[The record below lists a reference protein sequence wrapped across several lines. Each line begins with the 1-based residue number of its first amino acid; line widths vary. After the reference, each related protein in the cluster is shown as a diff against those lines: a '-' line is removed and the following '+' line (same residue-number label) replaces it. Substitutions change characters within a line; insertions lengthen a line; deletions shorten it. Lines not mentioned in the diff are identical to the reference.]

1 MKVERIIDMND
12 YLELSTI
19 ENMKQYL
26 EDEREA
32 LKTQYNML
40 KSEIN
45 KLDDDLA
52 EARAY
57 IASYD
62 NREKEHAANS
72 EKLKTKKDHLIE
84 QINNAQ
90 QNIKTVRQDI
100 DRSSALKDA
109 LQSELAD
116 VFDQKALTKARY
128 ADIEEGIKAATLDR
142 KEKMP
147 DLKNYNDTLR
157 NAHRLFK
164 EAESRMDI
172 SIKLRPRK
180 LY

>member
-1 MKVERIIDMND
+1 MNES
-12 YLELSTI
+12 LELSSL

-26 EDEREA
+26 IDERES
-32 LKTQYNML
+32 LKTRFTML
-40 KSEIN
+40 KSEIE

-52 EARAY
+52 SARAY

-62 NREKEHAANS
+62 NREREHADNS
-72 EKLKTKKDHLIE
+72 EKLKVKKENLIE

-90 QNIKTVRQDI
+90 QNIKTVKQDI
-100 DRSSALKDA
+100 DRSTALKDA
-109 LQSELAD
+109 LLSELSD
-116 VFDQKALTKARY
+116 VFDQKALSLARY
-128 ADIEEGIKAATLDR
+128 ADIEEGIKAAILDR

-147 DLKNYNDTLR
+147 DLKNYNETLR
-157 NAHRLFK
+157 KAHRLFK

>member
-1 MKVERIIDMND
+1 MND
-12 YLELSTI
+12 YLELSAI

-26 EDEREA
+26 IDEREA
-32 LKTQYNML
+32 LKTRYNML
-40 KSEIN
+40 KTEIN
-45 KLDDDLA
+45 KLDDDLS

-62 NREKEHAANS
+62 NREKDHAVNS
-72 EKLKTKKDHLIE
+72 EKLKTKKEHLIE
-84 QINNAQ
+84 QINNSQ
-90 QNIKTVRQDI
+90 QNIKTVKQDI
-100 DRSSALKDA
+100 DRSTALKDA

-116 VFDQKALTKARY
+116 VVDQKALSMARY
-128 ADIEEGIKAATLDR
+128 ADIEEGIKAAAIDR

-147 DLKNYNDTLR
+147 NLKNYNDTLR
-157 NAHRLFK
+157 KAHRLFK